1 MLCEKMWERWDDE
14 YFIKVFFNWDI
25 FLKYAEDNEF
35 HELEENIK
43 NENIDL
49 NKDEHENK
57 TSDEVLL
64 ILQSYII
71 EKKNT
76 YIDVSDYLVNIILRW
91 NYYTSL
97 RSENNLNICS
107 VKNRLKIDININT
120 LPSVYKSFEEYFY
133 SYFPLFL
140 IETQQLI
147 NNKKENES
155 LKEFNINIIHDLKEM
170 YNYEFHISIPF
181 DELVFSNIFYG
192 DLILLRFVPK
202 KTEKHDLVF
211 TSTHS
216 SLKKK
221 DDNPTDTQVENDIDN
236 LEECSSNETDDEENE
251 ILSNKSLERCKSV
264 EDKEETDTIGGG
276 EKKENGD
283 GSNVENAIQT
293 IKKEE
298 MNDKNNG
305 NIYMVRKYC
314 VRHLLGFVVGKNK
327 EKIKIKFNLN
337 FRNFDIIDKV
347 RKSIIYDIF
356 NKDQLNNYSLRISKV
371 TNLIST
377 LRQFNYLFN
386 FRNSSIISEIIE
398 TQEGERRGSKKG
410 THTDTDENVE
420 KSNHILSSNNL
431 MTIKKRKCE
440 DVTNEYTNEESGKI
454 VKIKKTELSQIED
467 SKKRNNNLVEEDKEL
482 DQELVE
488 EMELK
493 EKIRNHLSREKIL
506 RYNFDEIK
514 NEKVEENRVEN
525 FDKFETFE
533 TFETFEKFENFKM
546 DVLENVNDQFEGF
559 GYIPTLLKNKFF
571 NIYNNCQLRA
581 INNSILNDGVTL
593 IQGPPGT
600 GKTTTI
606 LGIISALI
614 FYQKVEEN
622 KIENTDLVRKTNMDI
637 KQTDEDDNNE
647 EEELGWIVTS
657 DKRETQK
664 SPYGWINYDKKNDYC
679 YFNENCFDAL
689 EYDDFFD
696 NYPESRQMNKTST
709 FYFNKNNKK
718 EYKNAY
724 AIHLSIMNASSQ
736 VLNFGT
742 NGDTNENENTN
753 EEDKHKNNENRI
765 KNLISLAETFHNS
778 YVNNK
783 EYTGTNLNTIE
794 KDSKPNEKSSY
805 PFYVSDRN
813 RKFSKLS
820 VEDDKKKMNIKKTKQ
835 IKNKK
840 ILVCAPSN
848 AAIDEIL
855 RRLVSSDSG
864 ILDEDGNLFNPIVTR
879 IGGNV
884 SSDLLEFSLEFKEQ
898 LFLYLNKKDD
908 NKIYKQNLLKTSTI
922 ICSTLSSSSNISLT
936 NYINYFD
943 AIIIDEASQAIELDI
958 LIPLSF
964 SCKKIILVGD
974 PKQLS
979 ATVFSLFAKKHNY
992 SRSLFERLQKIY
1004 KFNKSKY
1011 NLLSIQYRMHPDIS
1025 HFPNKHYYNNK
1036 IQDANYF
1043 LFVLLKEL
1051 EIKKYTKQLLVD
1063 DDEKKKNMKYILTDL
1078 NLSKFIENQF
1088 GNLPPNFNDILLCQK
1103 NEENFH
1109 WFFIPLLQHCVFYD
1123 ISFSKQKK
1131 IKNSYINIHESE
1143 IVLQFLEFLH
1153 YIFTSE
1159 NVKEWYK
1166 KIGIITPYAAE
1177 KYFLKKALK
1186 VFFEKKG
1193 YKNNVSNFID
1203 IGTVDGFQGTEKD
1216 IIIFVCVR
1224 TSGVFKRNEKKNK
1237 NNLTIENELA
1247 NSSNNDM
1254 HINETKL
1261 EDNVESQS
1269 VYEQTESEGD
1279 EQMDDSNPF
1288 FSNYKRLNVALT
1300 RARYNL
1306 FIFGNCS
1313 FLNKCDAWSQIIE
1326 HYKINKKI
1334 IKIKKKKYL
1343 KKMKILSE
1351 DINEDHIFDNKNEII
1366 NKKIENSFYNKNI
1379 IDYNFIPI
1387 NENENETFN
1396 LKDFINSFDKNS
1408 GKQNDLENNA
1418 YNEGD
1423 VNSKPNDKNGY
1434 LLEDNIKTY
1443 KEFDEKEINDFFKE
1457 LYNDNFDKE
1466 DSISLQEKDEEQF
1479 DDENVVNDN
1488 GFKERKETFTNDL
1501 QMNIYN
1507 NEKKNVITTSS
1518 TVNND
1523 LEQADTNPVVNN
1535 LTENN
1540 SVINNNSNG
1549 EDNVEK
1555 LKNDDKGLLNVTQ
1568 DRNNILHI
1576 KNNNYFIDT
1585 LNNFCKKNTGLLFA
1599 VNCILPKFSN
1609 TFLH

>member
-1 MLCEKMWERWDDE
+1 MSMIWEKMWEKWDDE
-14 YFIKVFFNWDI
+14 HFIKVFFNWDI
-25 FLKYAEDNEF
+25 FLKYSEDNEF
-35 HELEENIK
+35 HELEESIK

-57 TSDEVLL
+57 TSDDILL

-120 LPSVYKSFEEYFY
+120 LPSVYKNFEEYFY

-211 TSTHS
+211 TSIHS

-221 DDNPTDTQVENDIDN
+221 EDNPTDSQVENDIDN
-236 LEECSSNETDDEENE
+236 LEGSSSNETDDEALNNE
-251 ILSNKSLERCKSV
+251 SLEKCKSV
-264 EDKEETDTIGGG
+264 EDKEKNDTIVGGD
-276 EKKENGD
+276 KKENGD
-283 GSNVENAIQT
+283 GSNVEDDTQT

-298 MNDKNNG
+298 INDKNNG

-347 RKSIIYDIF
+347 RKNIIYDIF

-398 TQEGERRGSKKG
+398 TQEGEKRGPKRG
-410 THTDTDENVE
+410 THTGTDEKEE
-420 KSNHILSSNNL
+420 KEEKGENSSYILSSNNFI
-431 MTIKKRKCE
+431 TIKKRKCE
-440 DVTNEYTNEESGKI
+440 DTGKI
-454 VKIKKTELSQIED
+454 AKIKKTELSQIEINE
-467 SKKRNNNLVEEDKEL
+467 KRNNNLIEENKEL

-488 EMELK
+488 EIELK
-493 EKIRNHLSREKIL
+493 EKIRQHLSREQIL
-506 RYNFDEIK
+506 QDNFNEIK
-514 NEKVEENRVEN
+514 ENEKIEENRIE
-525 FDKFETFE
+525 K
-533 TFETFEKFENFKM
+533 FEKFENFKM
-546 DVLENVNDQFEGF
+546 DELENASEQFEGF
-559 GYIPTLLKNKFF
+559 GYIPNLLKNKFF

-614 FYQKVEEN
+614 FYQKAEEN
-622 KIENTDLVRKTNMDI
+622 KIENGDLVRKTNMDL
-637 KQTDEDDNNE
+637 KQIDEDDKNG
-647 EEELGWIVTS
+647 EEELGWMVIPE
-657 DKRETQK
+657 KRETQK

-696 NYPESRQMNKTST
+696 NYPENGQMNKTST

-736 VLNFGT
+736 VLNFGI
-742 NGDTNENENTN
+742 NGDGNGNDNTN

-765 KNLISLAETFHNS
+765 KNLISLAELFYNS

-783 EYTGTNLNTIE
+783 DYTGTHLNSIE
-794 KDSKPNEKSSY
+794 KVSSSNEKSSY

-813 RKFSKLS
+813 RKMSKSS
-820 VEDDKKKMNIKKTKQ
+820 VEDDKKKINAKKKKQ

-855 RRLVSSDSG
+855 RRLVSSNSG

-898 LFLYLNKKDD
+898 LFLYLSKKDD

-1004 KFNKSKY
+1004 KFNKCKY

-1036 IQDANYF
+1036 IKDANYF

-1088 GNLPPNFNDILLCQK
+1088 GNLPTNFNDILLCQK
-1103 NEENFH
+1103 NEEKFH

-1237 NNLTIENELA
+1237 NNLTIENELT
-1247 NSSNNDM
+1247 NSSNNDI

-1269 VYEQTESEGD
+1269 VNEQTESEGD

-1313 FLNKCDAWSQIIE
+1313 FLNRCDAWSKIIE

-1334 IKIKKKKYL
+1334 IKIKKKKYW

-1408 GKQNDLENNA
+1408 GKQNDLENTA

-1423 VNSKPNDKNGY
+1423 PNSKSNDKNGY
-1434 LLEDNIKTY
+1434 LLEDNIKTD

-1466 DSISLQEKDEEQF
+1466 DDISLQEKDEKNF
-1479 DDENVVNDN
+1479 DNDN
-1488 GFKERKETFTNDL
+1488 SFKERKESLTNDL
-1501 QMNIYN
+1501 QTNIYN

-1518 TVNND
+1518 IVNPN
-1523 LEQADTNPVVNN
+1523 LEQADADPVVNN
-1535 LTENN
+1535 ITENN
-1540 SVINNNSNG
+1540 SVNNNNNSNG
-1549 EDNVEK
+1549 EDNMTN
-1555 LKNDDKGLLNVTQ
+1555 LKNDDKELLNITQ

-1585 LNNFCKKNTGLLFA
+1585 LNNLCKKNTGLLFA
-1599 VNCILPKFSN
+1599 VNCIFPNFSN

>member
-1 MLCEKMWERWDDE
+1 MLEKWDDE
-14 YFIKVFFNWDI
+14 HFIKVFFNWDI
-25 FLKYAEDNEF
+25 FLKYSEDNEF

-57 TSDEVLL
+57 TNDDVLL

-120 LPSVYKSFEEYFY
+120 LPSVYKNFEEYFY

-202 KTEKHDLVF
+202 KTEKHDLAF
-211 TSTHS
+211 TSIHS
-216 SLKKK
+216 SVKKK
-221 DDNPTDTQVENDIDN
+221 EDNPTDTQVENDIDN
-236 LEECSSNETDDEENE
+236 LEGSSSNATDDEENE
-251 ILSNKSLERCKSV
+251 EAINNESLEKCKSV
-264 EDKEETDTIGGG
+264 EDKEETGTIGGE
-276 EKKENGD
+276 EKKENGN
-283 GSNVENAIQT
+283 NVKDDTQT

-298 MNDKNNG
+298 INDKNNG

-347 RKSIIYDIF
+347 RKNIIYDIF

-398 TQEGERRGSKKG
+398 TQEGEKRGSKKG
-410 THTDTDENVE
+410 TYTGPDEKEE
-420 KSNHILSSNNL
+420 KEDNSNHILSSNNYI
-431 MTIKKRKCE
+431 TIKKRKCE
-440 DVTNEYTNEESGKI
+440 DIENEYTSKEETGKI
-454 VKIKKTELSQIED
+454 VKIKKTELSQIEINE
-467 SKKRNNNLVEEDKEL
+467 KRNSNLIEENKEL

-488 EMELK
+488 EIELK
-493 EKIRNHLSREKIL
+493 EKIRQHLSREKIL
-506 RYNFDEIK
+506 QDNFNEIK
-514 NEKVEENRVEN
+514 ENEKIEENRIE
-525 FDKFETFE
+525 K
-533 TFETFEKFENFKM
+533 FEKFENFKM
-546 DVLENVNDQFEGF
+546 DELENASEQFEGF
-559 GYIPTLLKNKFF
+559 GYIPNLLKNKFF

-622 KIENTDLVRKTNMDI
+622 KIENADLVRKTNMDLKEI
-637 KQTDEDDNNE
+637 DEDDKNV
-647 EEELGWIVTS
+647 EEELGWMVIPE
-657 DKRETQK
+657 KRETQK

-696 NYPESRQMNKTST
+696 NYPENGQLNKTST

-736 VLNFGT
+736 VLNFGI
-742 NGDTNENENTN
+742 NGDGNGNDNTN

-765 KNLISLAETFHNS
+765 KNLISLAESFYNS

-783 EYTGTNLNTIE
+783 DYTGTHLNSIE
-794 KDSKPNEKSSY
+794 KVSRSNEKSSY

-813 RKFSKLS
+813 RKMSKLL
-820 VEDDKKKMNIKKTKQ
+820 VEEDKKKINVKKKKQ

-855 RRLVSSDSG
+855 RRLVSSNSG

-898 LFLYLNKKDD
+898 LFLYLSKKDD

-1004 KFNKSKY
+1004 KFNKCKY

-1036 IQDANYF
+1036 IKDANYF

-1088 GNLPPNFNDILLCQK
+1088 GNLPKNFNDILLCQK
-1103 NEENFH
+1103 NEEKFH

-1159 NVKEWYK
+1159 NVNEWYK

-1237 NNLTIENELA
+1237 NNLTIENELT
-1247 NSSNNDM
+1247 NLSNNDI
-1254 HINETKL
+1254 HINETKI
-1261 EDNVESQS
+1261 EDNAESQS
-1269 VYEQTESEGD
+1269 VNEQSESEGD

-1313 FLNKCDAWSQIIE
+1313 FLNRCDAWSKIIE

-1334 IKIKKKKYL
+1334 IKIKKKKYW

-1408 GKQNDLENNA
+1408 GKQNDLENTA

-1423 VNSKPNDKNGY
+1423 ANSKSNDKNGY
-1434 LLEDNIKTY
+1434 ILEDNIKTD

-1466 DSISLQEKDEEQF
+1466 DNISLHEKDEENF
-1479 DDENVVNDN
+1479 DNENADNDN
-1488 GFKERKETFTNDL
+1488 SFKERKETFTNDL

-1507 NEKKNVITTSS
+1507 NGKKNVTATSS
-1518 TVNND
+1518 IVNTN
-1523 LEQADTNPVVNN
+1523 LEQADADPVVNN
-1535 LTENN
+1535 ITENN
-1540 SVINNNSNG
+1540 LVNNNNNNSNSK
-1549 EDNVEK
+1549 DNMK
-1555 LKNDDKGLLNVTQ
+1555 NLKNDDKELLNITQ
-1568 DRNNILHI
+1568 DRNNVLHI

-1585 LNNFCKKNTGLLFA
+1585 LNNLCKKNTGLLFA
-1599 VNCILPKFSN
+1599 VNCIFPNFSN

>member
-1 MLCEKMWERWDDE
+1 MWEKWDDE
-14 YFIKVFFNWDI
+14 YFIKIFFNWDI
-25 FLKYAEDNEF
+25 FLKYSEDNEF

-43 NENIDL
+43 NENMDL

-57 TSDEVLL
+57 TSDDILL

-120 LPSVYKSFEEYFY
+120 LPSVYKNFEEYFY

-211 TSTHS
+211 TSIHS

-221 DDNPTDTQVENDIDN
+221 EEDNPTDSQVENDIDN
-236 LEECSSNETDDEENE
+236 LEGSSSNETDDEENE
-251 ILSNKSLERCKSV
+251 KPLNNESLEKCKSV
-264 EDKEETDTIGGG
+264 EDKEKNGTIVGG
-276 EKKENGD
+276 EKKENSD
-283 GSNVENAIQT
+283 GNNVEDNTQT

-298 MNDKNNG
+298 INDKNNG

-347 RKSIIYDIF
+347 RKNIIYDIF
-356 NKDQLNNYSLRISKV
+356 NKDQLNKYSLRISKV

-398 TQEGERRGSKKG
+398 TQEGEKRGAKKG
-410 THTDTDENVE
+410 THIGTDEKEETEEN
-420 KSNHILSSNNL
+420 SSHILSSNNFI
-431 MTIKKRKCE
+431 TIKKRKCE
-440 DVTNEYTNEESGKI
+440 DTGKI
-454 VKIKKTELSQIED
+454 VKIKKTELSPIEINE
-467 SKKRNNNLVEEDKEL
+467 KRNNNLIEENKEL

-488 EMELK
+488 EIELK
-493 EKIRNHLSREKIL
+493 EKIRQHLSREKIL
-506 RYNFDEIK
+506 QDNYDKIK
-514 NEKVEENRVEN
+514 EKEKIEENKIE
-525 FDKFETFE
+525 K
-533 TFETFEKFENFKM
+533 FEKFENFKM
-546 DVLENVNDQFEGF
+546 DELENVSEQFEGF
-559 GYIPTLLKNKFF
+559 SYIPNLLKNKFF
-571 NIYNNCQLRA
+571 NIYNNCQLCA
-581 INNSILNDGVTL
+581 INNSILNNGVTL

-622 KIENTDLVRKTNMDI
+622 KIENIDLIRKTNMDL
-637 KQTDEDDNNE
+637 KQINE
-647 EEELGWIVTS
+647 NDKDRDEELGWIVTPE
-657 DKRETQK
+657 KRETQK

-696 NYPESRQMNKTST
+696 NYPENGQMNKAST

-736 VLNFGT
+736 VLNFGI
-742 NGDTNENENTN
+742 NGDGNGNDNTN

-765 KNLISLAETFHNS
+765 KNLISLAESFYNS

-783 EYTGTNLNTIE
+783 DYTGTHLNSIE
-794 KDSKPNEKSSY
+794 KDSRPNEKSSY

-813 RKFSKLS
+813 RKMSRLS
-820 VEDDKKKMNIKKTKQ
+820 VEDDKKKMNIKKKKQ

-855 RRLVSSDSG
+855 RRLVSSNSG

-898 LFLYLNKKDD
+898 LFLYLSKKDD

-1004 KFNKSKY
+1004 KFNKCKY

-1036 IQDANYF
+1036 IKDANYF

-1088 GNLPPNFNDILLCQK
+1088 GNLPTNFNDILLCQK

-1159 NVKEWYK
+1159 NIKDWYK

-1224 TSGVFKRNEKKNK
+1224 TSGLFKRNEKKKK
-1237 NNLTIENELA
+1237 NNLTIENELT

-1254 HINETKL
+1254 DLNETKV

-1269 VYEQTESEGD
+1269 VNEQTESEGD

-1313 FLNKCDAWSQIIE
+1313 FLNRCDAWSKIIE

-1351 DINEDHIFDNKNEII
+1351 DINEDHKFDNKNEII

-1408 GKQNDLENNA
+1408 GKQNDMENTA

-1423 VNSKPNDKNGY
+1423 VNSKSHDKNGY
-1434 LLEDNIKTY
+1434 LLEDNIKTD

-1466 DSISLQEKDEEQF
+1466 DNISLQEKDEENF
-1479 DDENVVNDN
+1479 DNENVVNDN
-1488 GFKERKETFTNDL
+1488 SFKERKESFTNDL

-1507 NEKKNVITTSS
+1507 SEKKNVPTTSS
-1518 TVNND
+1518 IVTTN
-1523 LEQADTNPVVNN
+1523 LEQADADPVVNN
-1535 LTENN
+1535 ITENN
-1540 SVINNNSNG
+1540 SMNNNNSNG
-1549 EDNVEK
+1549 EDNMTN
-1555 LKNDDKGLLNVTQ
+1555 LKNNDKELLNVTQ

-1585 LNNFCKKNTGLLFA
+1585 LNNLCKKNTGLLFA
-1599 VNCILPKFSN
+1599 VNCIFPNFSN